1 MNLQPFRTAT
11 CALIH
16 KCLQY
21 VSAWPAKIWR
31 IQATKIKTPSLWLEG
46 DWSWASPK
54 NASLRSDWEIFMKF
68 CNRKCGNAFQFWNV
82 MPKAESIRTVGPCL
96 QLFSVIKFI
105 IKIFGCMP
113 SSPSVL
119 CWNHSGLS
127 LCVGNSGWI
136 SRGQNI
142 YSKRKVVS
150 GKVSKKAALQQ
161 QFLFHEKPWPV
172 SF

>member
-21 VSAWPAKIWR
+21 VSAWPAKIRR

-46 DWSWASPK
+46 DWSWASHK

-68 CNRKCGNAFQFWNV
+68 CIPVLKCYAHGWEHQDCR
-82 MPKAESIRTVGPCL
+82 S
-96 QLFSVIKFI
+96 LFATFLCYQVYHKMI
-105 IKIFGCMP
+105 GCMP

-136 SRGQNI
+136 SMGQNI
-142 YSKRKVVS
+142 YSKRKVDS
-150 GKVSKKAALQQ
+150 GKVS
-161 QFLFHEKPWPV
+161 
-172 SF
+172 